1 MSCMGG
7 SPPQQ
12 QCLDGGKITST
23 ITNDSPFCI
32 MQCACNEGL
41 TKVCEHE
48 EECDEEDHPARDH
61 LRGHKESQP
70 GEANLEI
77 GRGKLDRRK
86 TLSNVNEKKMIM

>member
-1 MSCMGG
+1 MSYMGG

-61 LRGHKESQP
+61 LGGHKEGQP
-70 GEANLEI
+70 GEANLGEGENI
-77 GRGKLDRRK
+77 NKHAREHD
-86 TLSNVNEKKMIM
+86 NVNIL